1 MAVLILLTLVFKV
14 ITCFV
19 ELQAEREREEEERRK
34 AEEEMLKEMAEQ
46 ERLEYERKKREEEE
60 QRRLQEE
67 QDRYFINDIIFSTIL
82 GKCDIMRRN
91 QLHIA

>member
-1 MAVLILLTLVFKV
+1 MSVPEIVQYGSANATNIGTDSVFKV
-14 ITCFV
+14 ITCFI

-46 ERLEYERKKREEEE
+46 ERLEYERKKAEEEE

-67 QDRYFINDIIFSTIL
+67 QDRYFINDIVSCFL
-82 GKCDIMRRN
+82 F
-91 QLHIA
+91 L